1 VFCLSLIKF
10 AHSLFY
16 AGESDQTNP
25 GTIKSSY
32 LCTEIDYSSPAEM
45 AVCNLASLALP
56 SFVIN
61 GEYDFKKL
69 HDVTKVV
76 ALKLF
81 TWVAGLG
88 AQSGKE

>member
-1 VFCLSLIKF
+1 
-10 AHSLFY
+10 
-16 AGESDQTNP
+16 
-25 GTIKSSY
+25 
-32 LCTEIDYSSPAEM
+32 M